1 MRLLLLIGIVFFT
14 LTGNTQAYKKLHHKA
29 ILVDTHNDIPSAA
42 IEKSVQFD
50 TDLKGK
56 THSDLA
62 RMKEGGIDV
71 QVFSI
76 FCGPEQAQPYAFAN
90 REIDSVY
97 EWTRRNSGKMMIV
110 KTPEQLKQAI
120 KEKKLATMM
129 GVEGGHMMENKIEYL
144 DKLYERGVRYMT
156 LTWNNSTSWATS
168 AADETAPSK
177 SPPPA
182 GGETLADSVRR
193 KGLTDFGRQIV
204 KRMNELGM
212 MIDVSHVGEQTFW
225 GRYQHYY
232 QACHC
237 LP

>member
-1 MRLLLLIGIVFFT
+1 MRFLLLNAIVFLT
-14 LTGNTQAYKKLHHKA
+14 LAGNTQAYKKLHRQA

-42 IEKSVQFD
+42 IEKNVLFD

-56 THSDLA
+56 THSDLY

-97 EWTRRNSGKMMIV
+97 EWIRRNPGKMMIV
-110 KTPEQLKQAI
+110 KTPDQLKQAL
-120 KEKKLATMM
+120 KEKKLATML

-156 LTWNNSTSWATS
+156 LTWNNSTVMGHFS
-168 AADETAPSK
+168 
-177 SPPPA
+177 
-182 GGETLADSVRR
+182 RR
-193 KGLTDFGRQIV
+193 
-204 KRMNELGM
+204 
-212 MIDVSHVGEQTFW
+212 
-225 GRYQHYY
+225 
-232 QACHC
+232 
-237 LP
+237 